1 MFQSPTL
8 IHLRLL
14 QPLKDKSIM
23 SIKAKPAYNSVL
35 VFGYAGSTFVRRS
48 AWQMLSPLFFNYHYT
63 KVCACT
69 DYSAVGILIIFN
81 EIKQD
86 FSDSCFE
93 SKTVENAS
101 VQSRTA
107 VFSDVWSASQ
117 GSESHVMLW
126 VIFWVCLFSFLLR
139 DLG

>member
-1 MFQSPTL
+1 MKL
-8 IHLRLL
+8 NKI
-14 QPLKDKSIM
+14 LK
-23 SIKAKPAYNSVL
+23 
-35 VFGYAGSTFVRRS
+35 
-48 AWQMLSPLFFNYHYT
+48 
-63 KVCACT
+63 
-69 DYSAVGILIIFN
+69 
-81 EIKQD
+81 
-86 FSDSCFE
+86 SDSCFE